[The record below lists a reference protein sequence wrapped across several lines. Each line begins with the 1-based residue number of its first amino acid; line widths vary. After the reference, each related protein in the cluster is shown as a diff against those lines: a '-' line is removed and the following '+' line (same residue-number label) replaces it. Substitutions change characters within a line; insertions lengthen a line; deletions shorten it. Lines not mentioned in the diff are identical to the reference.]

1 MCIRVRVKIPKLNR
15 PDDWLATR
23 QSLLSWLRAQ
33 VGSEGWRAFFD
44 THWRLLYVM
53 ARRSGLTEPEAQEA
67 VQETIRSVC
76 RQLAEFHAD
85 PRKAS
90 FKVWLM
96 QMTRWRITDQF
107 RKRLPEVRRPE
118 ALASASAPSLS
129 RGPAGPILGGFE
141 ALWEEEWSKHLFA
154 AALER
159 VKAKVKPKH
168 FQIFDLYVLRK
179 WPLAKVTALL
189 GVNAGQVYLTKH
201 RLTALLKREIY
212 GDDGKFIASLR
223 SAFRSTPSK

>member
-1 MCIRVRVKIPKLNR
+1 
-15 PDDWLATR
+15 
-23 QSLLSWLRAQ
+23 
-33 VGSEGWRAFFD
+33 
-44 THWRLLYVM
+44 M
-53 ARRSGLTEPEAQEA
+53 ARRCGLTEPEAREA

-85 PRKAS
+85 AGKAS

-107 RKRLPEVRRPE
+107 RKRLPDVRGGREV
-118 ALASASAPSLS
+118 AP
-129 RGPAGPILGGFE
+129 GPISGDFE
-141 ALWEEEWSKHLFA
+141 VIWEEEWSKHLFA

-168 FQIFDLYVLRK
+168 FQVFDLYVLRR
-179 WPLAKVTALL
+179 WPLAKVTSLL
-189 GVNAGQVYLTKH
+189 GVNAGQVYLAKH

-212 GDDGKFIASLR
+212 GDEGKFITSLR
-223 SAFRSTPSK
+223 SAFRSIPVK